1 MGRSTRLT
9 TEQTPFAP
17 FALQAAQLTAS
28 AFVGLSEGKKCVGMP
43 GRTVIGAVSVNLRAR
58 HTHVD
63 PHRNRA
69 VPAGAAQNADVALSD
84 PRITALQPLADFAGA
99 GVQGARSLESTKCD
113 IQHGC
118 PQGFSQKYG

>member
-1 MGRSTRLT
+1 MGRLSPPT
-9 TEQTPFAP
+9 TDQAP
-17 FALQAAQLTAS
+17 FAAFALEAAQLAAS

-43 GRTVIGAVSVNLRAR
+43 GRTVIGAVSVNLRAG

-69 VPAGAAQNADVALSD
+69 VAGGAAQNADVALSN

-99 GVQGARSLESTKCD
+99 GLQGTRTLETTECD

-118 PQGFSQKYG
+118 P